1 MTNRREFLKSTASSA
16 LFASVGGTMGA
27 QAAGAELVGKGPPPG
42 STLGFTREEY
52 EARWSSVQA
61 AMAAA
66 GFENLV
72 VWQRSAGTYDKV
84 GDGYWLTNFQIYGTG
99 QDPATEETGAPW
111 TFAAVLMRKGREP
124 ELHIGLD
131 EGSIDRPNIVV
142 GKIVMHKPNMMVRFA
157 EYLRDA
163 GIEGR
168 VAVVGDDV
176 LPGMSDRLLRRHT
189 PQIEWVATHQLL
201 EGPQLIKSA
210 RELEVYREAGA
221 LVSSALD
228 AAMKAIIAGERSC
241 EAAARAA
248 SILMAGGGGFHRIS
262 VNHGPQM
269 QDVLNKDYY
278 GYNMSAPAAGDLV
291 TVWIYGPIFAGYWMD
306 PGRSSVCGARPTAA
320 QRSLVED
327 CAKYTDEMMR
337 AIKPDATPA
346 EVGIRWAEIE
356 KKEGYFSGGN
366 PESGNSGHAF
376 GHGLATSFPG
386 YTLTMGAEDIGLFG
400 YRRLSERMTPGMI
413 LTTEAFLSRPGVG
426 DAGFENNFIVTETGA
441 ELLDKSPML
450 YW

>member
-1 MTNRREFLKSTASSA
+1 MTNRREFLKSTATSA

-27 QAAGAELVGKGPPPG
+27 QAAGAELVGTGPPPG
-42 STLGFTREEY
+42 STLAFTREEY

-111 TFAAVLMRKGREP
+111 TFAAVLMRKGQEP
-124 ELHIGLD
+124 ELHIGLG
-131 EGSIDRPNIVV
+131 EGSIDRPNIMV
-142 GKIVMHKPNMMVRFA
+142 GKIVTHKPNMMVRFA

-163 GIEGR
+163 GIDGR

-189 PQIEWVATHQLL
+189 PQIEWVAAHQLL

-228 AAMKAIIAGERSC
+228 AAMKAIIAGQRSC

-248 SILMAGGGGFHRIS
+248 SVLMAGGGGFHRIS

-269 QDVLNKDYY
+269 EDVLNKDYY
-278 GYNMSAPAAGDLV
+278 GYNMTAPAAGDLV
-291 TVWIYGPIFAGYWMD
+291 TVWVYGPIFAGYWMD
-306 PGRSSVCGARPTAA
+306 PGRSSVCGARPTPA

-386 YTLTMGAEDIGLFG
+386 YTLTMGAEDMRLFG

-426 DAGFENNFIVTETGA
+426 NVGFENNFIVTSTGV
-441 ELLDKSPML
+441 ELLDKTPML